1 MIFLHFFEPHLFIFW
16 NVIIIMDAINNII
29 MLHHHSICI
38 FFISLKAFFLFIS
51 LTQNRKWIVATYES
65 EKGGRIEKNEKRR
78 TARHVPK
85 LSTFMISSEYYID
98 TKVCVSLK
106 SLFSLKY
113 DLYQD
118 YAKELEWWI
127 IIIWQ
132 FITNLIRIV
141 K

>member
-1 MIFLHFFEPHLFIFW
+1 MTFLHIFEPHLFISLKV
-16 NVIIIMDAINNII
+16 VIIIDAINNII

-65 EKGGRIEKNEKRR
+65 EKGGKREKNEERR

-98 TKVCVSLK
+98 TNVCVSLK
-106 SLFSLKY
+106 SLFSLKCN
-113 DLYQD
+113 LYQD
-118 YAKELEWWI
+118 
-127 IIIWQ
+127 
-132 FITNLIRIV
+132 
-141 K
+141 